1 MARPDNRILSP
12 EGRRQSPPRRIPAP
26 ANDNKGPMTLRL
38 KQAAFLALLAAMA
51 AALFVWR

>member
-1 MARPDNRILSP
+1 MSP
-12 EGRRQSPPRRIPAP
+12 EGRRQPPPRRIPAP

-51 AALFVWR
+51 AAIWWMR